1 MCRRSFVGNGCW
13 LQNEMGEM
21 ELAAELGEFL
31 GYRCAEKWKQEA
43 TIAGKLMEIICDP
56 ERFVGLS
63 MSLGNPLIRSVKQE
77 IKRAHVEKDTLQ
89 RVGRPL
95 TCGVLARMQ
104 DCVPYR
110 GVGRR
115 LVRIGVALFY
125 FLCCGHRNCSRGRS
139 RSSMVCIVCGGG
151 MWRFSE

>member
-1 MCRRSFVGNGCW
+1 MWVCRRSFVGNGCW

-77 IKRAHVEKDTLQ
+77 IKSCLLYTSPSPRDKRQ
-89 RVGRPL
+89 S
-95 TCGVLARMQ
+95 RM
-104 DCVPYR
+104 P
-110 GVGRR
+110 
-115 LVRIGVALFY
+115 
-125 FLCCGHRNCSRGRS
+125 
-139 RSSMVCIVCGGG
+139 SSA
-151 MWRFSE
+151 